1 MRCNIFFTNAI
12 GGEMRKKLL
21 WGLGLLGV
29 QLDLRFELKKR
40 EAIKTKIKEY
50 RKELKMTQEELA
62 EAVDVT
68 RQTIIAL
75 EQGKYNPSL
84 ILAYK
89 VTKALRKE
97 HIEDVF
103 VLDGEDFKY

>member
-1 MRCNIFFTNAI
+1 M
-12 GGEMRKKLL
+12 
-21 WGLGLLGV
+21 
-29 QLDLRFELKKR
+29 
-40 EAIKTKIKEY
+40 KTKIKEY

-75 EQGKYNPSL
+75 EQGRYNPSL

-89 VTKALRKE
+89 VTKALKKE
-97 HIEDVF
+97 YIEDIF
-103 VLDGEDFKY
+103 VLENERL

>member
-1 MRCNIFFTNAI
+1 M
-12 GGEMRKKLL
+12 
-21 WGLGLLGV
+21 
-29 QLDLRFELKKR
+29 
-40 EAIKTKIKEY
+40 KTKIKQF

-84 ILAYK
+84 ILAYRI
-89 VTKALRKE
+89 TKALQKRY
-97 HIEDVF
+97 IEEVF
-103 VLDGEDFKY
+103 DLENCNINM